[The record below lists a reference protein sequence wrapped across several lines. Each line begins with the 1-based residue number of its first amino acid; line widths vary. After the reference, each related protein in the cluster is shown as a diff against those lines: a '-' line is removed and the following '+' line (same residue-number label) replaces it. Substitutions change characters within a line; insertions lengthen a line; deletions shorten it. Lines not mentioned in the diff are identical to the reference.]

1 MADRV
6 LGTKHDGYTIP
17 WQRTQQ
23 SSDPLEA
30 FATELERGIRYRD
43 AIAIEESPDQIDKIQ
58 TASGDACLPS
68 VTDLTSVRLIH
79 TKQMVQ

>member
-30 FATELERGIRYRD
+30 FATEHE
-43 AIAIEESPDQIDKIQ
+43 AIAIEQSPDQIDKIQ
-58 TASGDACLPS
+58 TASSDACLPS
-68 VTDLTSVRLIH
+68 VTDLN
-79 TKQMVQ
+79 